1 MNRTGLAVTLLTSVL
16 LTGCFGSNNSDLRQF
31 IETTKASEGLPVE
44 PAPEVPVVEGYTYMA
59 GREGFRSPFVFAEEE
74 LAEEFT
80 DTGIR
85 PDTTRP
91 KEELEAFSLDTLRM
105 VGTLSQSDVT
115 FALIQAKDGTVH
127 RVRQGNYMGKNYGRI
142 TGVFLDRVELVEI
155 VPDRMG
161 NFVERQA
168 AIALEE

>member
-16 LTGCFGSNNSDLRQF
+16 LTGCFGSGNSDLRQF

>member
-1 MNRTGLAVTLLTSVL
+1 MIRAGLPVTLLASVL
-16 LTGCFGSNNSDLRQF
+16 LTGCFGSGNSDLRQF

-59 GREGFRSPFVFAEEE
+59 GKEGYRSPFVFAEEE

-91 KEELEAFSLDTLRM
+91 KEELEAFSLDALRM
-105 VGTLSQSDVT
+105 VGTLSQGGVT
-115 FALIQAKDGTVH
+115 FALIQTKDGTVH

-142 TGVFLDRVELVEI
+142 TGVFLDRIELVEI

>member
-1 MNRTGLAVTLLTSVL
+1 MNRSGLAVTLLTSVL
-16 LTGCFGSNNSDLRQF
+16 LTGCFGSGNSDLRQF

-74 LAEEFT
+74 LEEEFT

>member
-1 MNRTGLAVTLLTSVL
+1 MKRLAITVTMVTSL
-16 LTGCFGSNNSDLRQF
+16 FLSGCIGSGNSDLRQF

-44 PAPEVPVVEGYTYMA
+44 PAPEVPVVEGYTYTA
-59 GREGFRSPFVFAEEE
+59 GREGFRSPFVFAEEVLE
-74 LAEEFT
+74 EEFT

-85 PDTTRP
+85 PDITRP

-105 VGTLSQSDVT
+105 VGTLSQAGAT

-142 TGVFLDRVELVEI
+142 TGVFLDRIELIEI

-161 NFVERQA
+161 NYVERQA

>member
-1 MNRTGLAVTLLTSVL
+1 MIRAGLPVTLLASVL
-16 LTGCFGSNNSDLRQF
+16 LTGCFGSGNSDLRQF
-31 IETTKASEGLPVE
+31 IETTKASDGLPVE
-44 PAPEVPVVEGYTYMA
+44 PAPEVPVVEGYAYMA
-59 GREGFRSPFVFAEEE
+59 GKEGLRSPFVFAEEE
-74 LAEEFT
+74 LEEEFT

-105 VGTLSQSDVT
+105 VGTLSQNDVT

-142 TGVFLDRVELVEI
+142 TGVFLDRIELVEI

>member
-1 MNRTGLAVTLLTSVL
+1 MNRAGLAVTLLTSVV
-16 LTGCFGSNNSDLRQF
+16 LTGCFGSGNSDLRQF
-31 IETTKASEGLPVE
+31 IETTKASDGLPIE

-74 LAEEFT
+74 LEEEFT

-142 TGVFLDRVELVEI
+142 TGVFLDRIELVEI

>member
-1 MNRTGLAVTLLTSVL
+1 MNRSGLFITLLASTFLS
-16 LTGCFGSNNSDLRQF
+16 GCFGSGNSDLRQF
-31 IETTKASEGLPVE
+31 IETTKASDGLPVE

-74 LAEEFT
+74 LEEEFT

-142 TGVFLDRVELVEI
+142 TGVFLDRIELVEI

>member
-1 MNRTGLAVTLLTSVL
+1 MNRAGLAVTLLTSVL
-16 LTGCFGSNNSDLRQF
+16 LTGCFGSGNSDLRQF

>member
-16 LTGCFGSNNSDLRQF
+16 LTGCFGSGNSDLRQF

-74 LAEEFT
+74 LEEEFT

>member
-1 MNRTGLAVTLLTSVL
+1 MNRSGLFITLLASTL
-16 LTGCFGSNNSDLRQF
+16 LSGCFGSGNSDLRQF
-31 IETTKASEGLPVE
+31 IETTKASDGLPVE

-74 LAEEFT
+74 LEEEFT

-105 VGTLSQSDVT
+105 VGTLSQNDVT

-142 TGVFLDRVELVEI
+142 TGVFLDRIELVEI

>member
-1 MNRTGLAVTLLTSVL
+1 MKRAGLAVILLTSLL
-16 LTGCFGSNNSDLRQF
+16 LTGCFGSGNSDLRQF

>member
-1 MNRTGLAVTLLTSVL
+1 MNRSGLFVTLLTSAL
-16 LTGCFGSNNSDLRQF
+16 LSGCFGSGNSDLRQF
-31 IETTKASEGLPVE
+31 IESTKASEGLPVE

-74 LAEEFT
+74 LEEEFT

-142 TGVFLDRVELVEI
+142 TGVFLDRIELVEI

>member
-1 MNRTGLAVTLLTSVL
+1 MNRSGLFITLLTSAL
-16 LTGCFGSNNSDLRQF
+16 LSGCFGSGNSDLRQF
-31 IETTKASEGLPVE
+31 IETTKASDGLPVE

-74 LAEEFT
+74 LEEEFT

-105 VGTLSQSDVT
+105 VGTLSQNDVT

-142 TGVFLDRVELVEI
+142 TGVFLDRIELVEI

>member
-1 MNRTGLAVTLLTSVL
+1 MNRAGTTLLL
-16 LTGCFGSNNSDLRQF
+16 LASALLSGCFGMGNSDLHQF
-31 IETTKASEGLPVE
+31 IDKTKASEGLPVE
-44 PAPEVPVVEGYTYMA
+44 PAPEVPVVEGYTYTA
-59 GREGFRSPFVFAEEE
+59 AREGFRSPFVFAEEE

-105 VGTLSQSDVT
+105 VGTLSQAGAT

-127 RVRQGNYMGKNYGRI
+127 RVRQGNYMGRNYGRI
-142 TGVFLDRVELVEI
+142 TGVFLDRIELVEI

>member
-1 MNRTGLAVTLLTSVL
+1 MTRAVTTVVLLTSTL
-16 LTGCFGSNNSDLRQF
+16 LTGCLGSGNSDLRQF
-31 IETTKASEGLPVE
+31 IETTKASDGLPVE

-74 LAEEFT
+74 LEEEFT

-105 VGTLSQSDVT
+105 VGSLSQAGAT

-127 RVRQGNYMGKNYGRI
+127 RVRQGNYMGKNFGRI
-142 TGVFLDRVELVEI
+142 TGVFLDRIELIEI

-161 NFVERQA
+161 NYVERQA

>member
-1 MNRTGLAVTLLTSVL
+1 MKRAALAVIVLTSLL
-16 LTGCFGSNNSDLRQF
+16 LTGCFGSGNSDLRQF

-44 PAPEVPVVEGYTYMA
+44 PAPEVPVVETYTYMT
-59 GREGFRSPFVFAEEE
+59 GKEGYRSPFVFAEEE

-91 KEELEAFSLDTLRM
+91 KEELEAFSLDALRM
-105 VGTLSQSDVT
+105 VGTLSQGGVT
-115 FALIQAKDGTVH
+115 FALIQTKDGTVH

-142 TGVFLDRVELVEI
+142 TGVFLDRIELVEI

-161 NFVERQA
+161 NYVERQA